1 VLRDAVFWQQVNGI
15 GCEIAR
21 THIVR
26 QGKEAIL
33 RRREGRQQDQ
43 LAQQDTGEAHPRAS
57 EQRAQQACVAN
68 ALFC

>member
-1 VLRDAVFWQQVNGI
+1 LDQTSQTLKRLYLEDVLRDAVFWQQVNGI

-33 RRREGRQQDQ
+33 RRREGRQQDR
-43 LAQQDTGEAHPRAS
+43 GEEDHG
-57 EQRAQQACVAN
+57 
-68 ALFC
+68 